1 MVPKFVLERFAKDGL
16 ITLETRGHK
25 RVVST
30 SKAAT
35 RKNFYRRTRP
45 DSSRIDDVEHSLSV
59 LENQVAP
66 TLNRVERDWPMANE
80 DKAILAQHFGMQVVR
95 VPKWRDWFNGFIA
108 DRLRDTHS
116 DPFIRLDSGIVLP
129 ISMADRAEVAS
140 HLTSDTNRLHRMLRL
155 GIRIASILG
164 SMHWRLLVFDEPII
178 GISDHPVAQVPISW
192 TVAAKEASFTHGAA
206 NCLEVYAPVSPW
218 SVVLMTWI
226 NEPDPDIPWR
236 ATREQ
241 AGMINAKVK
250 AQAEH
255 QWMHHPDHEPAQSA
269 ETWVP
274 ITSQI
279 TPSYDP
285 GIAENSP
292 RRAMVTDILNR
303 NDGGDSGE
311 IELVFASWKRD
322 AA

>member
-1 MVPKFVLERFAKDGL
+1 
-16 ITLETRGHK
+16 
-25 RVVST
+25 
-30 SKAAT
+30 
-35 RKNFYRRTRP
+35 
-45 DSSRIDDVEHSLSV
+45 
-59 LENQVAP
+59 
-66 TLNRVERDWPMANE
+66 
-80 DKAILAQHFGMQVVR
+80 
-95 VPKWRDWFNGFIA
+95 
-108 DRLRDTHS
+108 
-116 DPFIRLDSGIVLP
+116 
-129 ISMADRAEVAS
+129 
-140 HLTSDTNRLHRMLRL
+140 MLRL

-164 SMHWRLLVFDEPII
+164 SMNWRLLVFDRPII
-178 GISDHPVAQVPISW
+178 GISDHPVAQIPISW
-192 TVAAKEASFTHGAA
+192 NEAAERERESFAHGAA

-218 SVVLMTWI
+218 SVILMTWI
-226 NEPDPDIPWR
+226 NEPDPEIPWR

-269 ETWVP
+269 EAWVP

-279 TPSYDP
+279 TPSYNPDV
-285 GIAENSP
+285 AENSP

-303 NDGGDSGE
+303 SDGQDSDE